1 MIWISTTINDFIN
14 LKIIWFESVDIA
26 CWSSTISNALVN
38 ICYGDVYEWNKNWTG
53 FRAKNWQDI
62 KQFLMKG
69 ENKTIDDESRVS
81 AAVT

>member
-1 MIWISTTINDFIN
+1 MSSAVFINDNIRN
-14 LKIIWFESVDIA
+14 LI
-26 CWSSTISNALVN
+26 TTHALVN
-38 ICYGDVYEWNKNWTG
+38 ICYGDVYEWYEDWTG

>member
-1 MIWISTTINDFIN
+1 MINEKKFFYKARRYEDN
-14 LKIIWFESVDIA
+14 KEV
-26 CWSSTISNALVN
+26 SNALVN
-38 ICYGDVYEWNKNWTG
+38 ICYGDVYEWNKDWTG

-69 ENKTIDDESRVS
+69 ENKTIDDKSRVG

>member
-1 MIWISTTINDFIN
+1 MYTYH
-14 LKIIWFESVDIA
+14 
-26 CWSSTISNALVN
+26 
-38 ICYGDVYEWNKNWTG
+38 ICYGDVYEWNKDWTG

-69 ENKTIDDESRVS
+69 ENKTIDDKSRVG